1 MAAASV
7 TKEKKDKHRFHM
19 RLHPEKDADIIE
31 FLEGKHKTDYVKK
44 LIREK
49 IWAEKVGAQF
59 MAPTS
64 PVENFQNENI
74 EPKPQPQVQQKRKQN
89 TFASFQNFTQQTESK
104 ENSAV
109 SLF

>member
-1 MAAASV
+1 MGAASV
-7 TKEKKDKHRFHM
+7 SEKKKSEHRFHM

-31 FLEGKHKTDYVKK
+31 FFKGKHKTDYVKK
-44 LIREK
+44 IIREK

-59 MAPTS
+59 MAPPS
-64 PVENFQNENI
+64 QVENFQNVKT
-74 EPKPQPQVQQKRKQN
+74 EPKPQVPQKRRQN
-89 TFASFQNFTQQTESK
+89 KFASFQNFTQQTESK

>member
-1 MAAASV
+1 MGAASV
-7 TKEKKDKHRFHM
+7 SEEKKSEHRFHM

-31 FLEGKHKTDYVKK
+31 FFKDKHKTDYVKK

-59 MAPTS
+59 MAPS
-64 PVENFQNENI
+64 SHVENFQNVSP
-74 EPKPQPQVQQKRKQN
+74 EPTPQSQQKRKQN
-89 TFASFQNFTQQTESK
+89 KFASFQNFTQQTESK
-104 ENSAV
+104 ENSDV